1 MVVVYGLDVLL
12 GKVDCLSLTDWVC
25 FFEQLKRWNNRV
37 WEFLEDLL
45 AGVGYISCRES
56 AQLVNNQEIH
66 SQSTVITAFSD
77 TGSERSESVIGV
89 WR

>member
-1 MVVVYGLDVLL
+1 MDGCCVWL
-12 GKVDCLSLTDWVC
+12 GCIVGKSRLSFFTDWVC

-45 AGVGYISCRES
+45 AGVGCISCRES

-77 TGSERSESVIGV
+77 TGFERSKSAIGV
-89 WR
+89 

>member
-1 MVVVYGLDVLL
+1 MEYGLVVVYGLDVLL
-12 GKVDCLSLTDWVC
+12 GKVDCLSLPIWVC

-45 AGVGYISCRES
+45 AGVGCISCRES

-66 SQSTVITAFSD
+66 SQSTVITA
-77 TGSERSESVIGV
+77 I
-89 WR
+89 